1 MDPSRCITILSEDHQ
16 NTLELIAPDEKHSKA
31 FEFWCDAL
39 NTLLGREMTSSKK
52 DEDYEM
58 LVSHEVQL
66 RLLGKFYVPNTNII
80 L

>member
-16 NTLELIAPDEKHSKA
+16 NTLELIAPDEKS
-31 FEFWCDAL
+31 FQFWCDAL
-39 NTLLGREMTSSKK
+39 NTLLGREMISPKK

-66 RLLGKFYVPNTNII
+66 RLLGKF
-80 L
+80 